1 MILDFVNGHIDI
13 SPDREAFMLLFV
25 SLDFIIFYLLS
36 QASRDI
42 ISKWWQVASHLCLLE
57 EQWRGVARLQR
68 WSADKERYRLQE
80 RIHYQGGR
88 IVNPWAGAR
97 CSGIS
102 VWFQS
107 GLHWNPVKPQ
117 SVEPYSTGW
126 KDERFVQ
133 IVQARL
139 GRRRW
144 RIQVDWFPLRNKRRN
159 QDCNAFSLSTI
170 NGSQHVTVGLLHLSC
185 DSMQFVLFVV

>member
-1 MILDFVNGHIDI
+1 MISSCYVAIALLGQEGLNPFPLFSLFSARGIHHFIGMILDFVNGYHIDI
-13 SPDREAFMLLFV
+13 SPDREVFMLLFV
-25 SLDFIIFYLLS
+25 SFDFIISYLLS

-68 WSADKERYRLQE
+68 WNPDKERYRLQE

-88 IVNPWAGAR
+88 IVDPRAGAR

-126 KDERFVQ
+126 KDQRFVQ

-144 RIQVDWFPLRNKRRN
+144 RI
-159 QDCNAFSLSTI
+159 
-170 NGSQHVTVGLLHLSC
+170 
-185 DSMQFVLFVV
+185 